1 MIGGIMND
9 PVVVDASGLSCPQP
23 IILARRALK
32 EHPKGQV
39 VVLVDTGTSRDNVSR
54 LAEREGSAVLVQETP
69 SGGYRLVL
77 TR

>member
-54 LAEREGSAVLVQETP
+54 LC
-69 SGGYRLVL
+69 
-77 TR
+77 